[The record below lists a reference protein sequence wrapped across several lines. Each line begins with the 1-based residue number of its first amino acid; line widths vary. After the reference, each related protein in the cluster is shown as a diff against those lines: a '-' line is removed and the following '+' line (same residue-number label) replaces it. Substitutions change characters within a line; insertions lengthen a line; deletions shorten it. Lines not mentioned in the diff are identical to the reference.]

1 MKSFPSHRAYYWTL
15 GALLLLACLQIPSV
29 HAQNNNDESY
39 AQADLRSLPSGQ
51 LQAIDWARKELTIN
65 GKQYPF
71 LPEKLRVYY
80 QGRHAFLSNVANHAN
95 IRFQTIQSDK
105 GEAIVRIWVELGGM
119 VPS

>member
-1 MKSFPSHRAYYWTL
+1 MKLFLSRRAYRW
-15 GALLLLACLQIPSV
+15 ALRALLLACLQIPSV
-29 HAQNNNDESY
+29 SAQNHDESY
-39 AQADLRSLPSGQ
+39 AQADLRSLPGGQ
-51 LQAIDWARKELTIN
+51 LQAIDWAREELTIN

-80 QGRHAFLSNVANHAN
+80 QGRHAFLSNVANHAS

-105 GEAIVRIWVELGGM
+105 GEAIVRIWVDLGGM